1 MSDYEDDHDTDID
14 PDFCWY
20 CTVELQT
27 QAEMNRGV
35 CDACFEA
42 YNEQKK
48 E

>member
-1 MSDYEDDHDTDID
+1 MSEYEDDTDID

-20 CTVELQT
+20 CTTELQS
-27 QAEMNRGV
+27 QEEKLRGV
-35 CDACFEA
+35 CDACFKA